1 MQRLVAPLLLLAT
14 AAAGAQAQSTVY
26 RCPGPPVLY
35 TDGLSAKEAA
45 EKGCRTVEGTPI
57 TIVQM
62 PKRPSSGALEAQRES
77 NKIEAGQQK
86 ARDDERRKV
95 LEGELRDSERKLAE
109 AQAEYNGG
117 NGERRGDEA
126 RNYQKFL
133 DRMADLKASI
143 NRQEADIQALKR
155 EISKLP

>member
-1 MQRLVAPLLLLAT
+1 MLICL
-14 AAAGAQAQSTVY
+14 AAAAFSAEAQSTVY

-45 EKGCRTVEGTPI
+45 DKGCRTIEGTPI
-57 TIVQM
+57 TVMQA
-62 PKRPSSGALEAQRES
+62 PRKASPAAVDAQRES
-77 NKIEAGQQK
+77 AKIETGQQK
-86 ARDDERRKV
+86 TRDDERRRV
-95 LEGELRDSERKLAE
+95 LDNELRAAEKRLAD
-109 AQAEYNGG
+109 AQAEYNNG
-117 NGERRGDEA
+117 NGERQGDEA

-133 DRMADLKASI
+133 DRMATLKASI